1 MTGKRQW
8 LESVGAALVLAAG
21 MALVLPAK
29 AALAQPVVQSVP
41 GSGASSL
48 NAALSRLARN
58 PRDVDALVAAGDAAL
73 GLGDNG
79 AAAGFFARADALAPN
94 NGAVLAGLAAAK
106 VRAGDPF
113 AAIPLFDTA
122 EKAGAIAPERL
133 ADRGLAYDLVGDNT
147 RAQTW
152 YRQAMAGGASDEAAR
167 RLGLSQAIAGDR
179 RGAEATLSPLLQKN
193 DRAAWRARAFSL
205 AILGREDEAVSIAQS
220 TMPAP
225 LAQAIAPYLRY
236 MRQLTP
242 AQQAG
247 AANLGRFP
255 RAAEIGHDD
264 PRVAAFAPRTRLAA
278 NDAGLVP
285 AGKPLGADGAAAAP
299 PPAKGANLQD
309 QFLNLLRKNKIPVT
323 MFLVKGVKLQGIVTW
338 FDNFSI
344 LLRRDGQSQLVYKHA
359 ISPIMPSQPLDAR
372 QFSSAVEGGKKT
384 RLLQDVFL
392 ASTRAAGVQVTMF
405 LVNGVMLQGQIAAYD
420 LFCMLLERE
429 GYVQLA
435 YKHAVSTIQ
444 PLGPVDLTGD
454 WDGEAD

>member
-1 MTGKRQW
+1 MTGHHLWRQS
-8 LESVGAALVLAAG
+8 LGAALVLACGVVPLAG
-21 MALVLPAK
+21 LRAE
-29 AALAQPVVQSVP
+29 PVVQALP
-41 GSGASSL
+41 GGGASSL

-58 PRDVDALVAAGDAAL
+58 PRDVDALIAAGDAAL
-73 GLGDNG
+73 ALGDNG

-106 VRAGDPF
+106 VRVGDPY

-133 ADRGLAYDLVGDNT
+133 ADRGLAYDMVGDNA

-205 AILGREDEAVSIAQS
+205 AILGKEDEAVAIAQS

-225 LAQAIAPYLRY
+225 LAQAISPYLRY

-278 NDAGLVP
+278 SDERKPSIFSAAQRTQAQPVAVRVGLHYP
-285 AGKPLGADGAAAAP
+285 FAAS
-299 PPAKGANLQD
+299 GANQ
-309 QFLNLLRKNKIPVT
+309 VA
-323 MFLVKGVKLQGIVTW
+323 
-338 FDNFSI
+338 
-344 LLRRDGQSQLVYKHA
+344 GQKVVFECRHGGRAGASAGQAKHG
-359 ISPIMPSQPLDAR
+359 R
-372 QFSSAVEGGKKT
+372 
-384 RLLQDVFL
+384 VF
-392 ASTRAAGVQVTMF
+392 
-405 LVNGVMLQGQIAAYD
+405 
-420 LFCMLLERE
+420 
-429 GYVQLA
+429 
-435 YKHAVSTIQ
+435 
-444 PLGPVDLTGD
+444 
-454 WDGEAD
+454 GEARVPVFGL